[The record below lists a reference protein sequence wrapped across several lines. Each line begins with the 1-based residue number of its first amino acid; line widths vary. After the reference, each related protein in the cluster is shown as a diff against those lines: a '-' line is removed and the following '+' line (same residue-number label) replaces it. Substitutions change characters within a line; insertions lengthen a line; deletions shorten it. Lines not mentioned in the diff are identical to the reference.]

1 MSRPEKPRGKQ
12 KKNRSQRATDQQQI
26 GNKTLARKHFPG
38 FSTLYKAITN
48 PVFRAIFVFMLL
60 MSLFYGFI
68 HSPESKG
75 TIFHHHLRFIASV
88 SGGILDLL
96 GHDVTVDD
104 TFIETP
110 EIGFQIVRGC
120 DGIEPTA
127 AFISAVIASPIS
139 FWPKIPGILIGTIS
153 LLVIN
158 LGRIVSLYYV
168 GVYYPAQLEF
178 VHEILWQ
185 AGFVILAIIFWAV
198 WVQWA
203 TRPHHDQSVE
213 TE

>member
-1 MSRPEKPRGKQ
+1 MSRPEKLRGK
-12 KKNRSQRATDQQQI
+12 KKINTTHRAIDPKKI
-26 GNKTLARKHFPG
+26 DSSVSALKHFPG
-38 FSTLYKAITN
+38 YTTLQKAISN
-48 PVFRAIFVFMLL
+48 PVLRAIVVFVLL

-68 HSPESKG
+68 HSPDSKG

-104 TFIETP
+104 TIIETP
-110 EIGFQIVRGC
+110 DIGFQIVRGC

-153 LLVIN
+153 LLIIN

-168 GVYYPAQLEF
+168 GVYYPDQLEF

-213 TE
+213 AA

>member
-1 MSRPEKPRGKQ
+1 MSRPEKLRGKK
-12 KKNRSQRATDQQQI
+12 KKNHSQRVTDQQKI
-26 GNKTLARKHFPG
+26 GNMTAARKPFPG
-38 FSTLYKAITN
+38 YSTLHKAITN
-48 PVFRAIFVFMLL
+48 PVLRAIVVFVLL
-60 MSLFYGFI
+60 MSLFYGFV
-68 HSPESKG
+68 HSPEPEG

-88 SGGILDLL
+88 SGGILAML
-96 GHDVTVDD
+96 GHDVTVNGTSID
-104 TFIETP
+104 TPDIAFR
-110 EIGFQIVRGC
+110 IVRGC

-127 AFISAVIASPIS
+127 AFVSAVIASPVS

-168 GVYYPAQLEF
+168 GVYYPRLLEF

-185 AGFVILAIIFWAV
+185 AGFVILAIVFWAV

-203 TRPHHDQSVE
+203 TRPHHDQSVA